1 MKLIY
6 PHSVLIPRRFLV
18 AAILFAIH
26 SVASAAEV
34 TCGGLSTLL
43 YANDKIA
50 LTICH
55 GPYTKIDRTR
65 LEQWQDC
72 DDAMIHI
79 RDKTN
84 GKTAQY
90 ADCLPGARK
99 QFRISGDTFML
110 RNFYATYPGRF
121 DSEPLLVEV
130 LNLATNKKTY
140 EFEKQFPACAR
151 KDIDEAAKQIDS
163 TTAKPF
169 DGKTYF
175 TSVYGGF
182 YKLRDC
188 AKSNPQLVRSVLLKY
203 ERSGLFDGEVAET
216 LSSVINEVEL
226 IHAATTR

>member
-1 MKLIY
+1 
-6 PHSVLIPRRFLV
+6 
-18 AAILFAIH
+18 
-26 SVASAAEV
+26 VASADEV

-55 GPYTKIDRTR
+55 GSYTKIDRTR
-65 LEQWQDC
+65 LGQWQDC
-72 DDAMIHI
+72 DDAMIHN
-79 RDKTN
+79 RDKTS
-84 GKTAQY
+84 GKTTQY

-110 RNFYATYPGRF
+110 RHFYATYPGRF
-121 DSEPLLVEV
+121 ESKPLLVEA

-140 EFEKQFPACAR
+140 EFEIRFPACTR
-151 KDIDEAAKQIDS
+151 KDIEDAAKQIDS
-163 TTAKPF
+163 TIAKPF

-188 AKSNPQLVRSVLLKY
+188 AKSNPQFVRSVLHKY
-203 ERSGLFDGEVAET
+203 ETSGLFDGEVAET